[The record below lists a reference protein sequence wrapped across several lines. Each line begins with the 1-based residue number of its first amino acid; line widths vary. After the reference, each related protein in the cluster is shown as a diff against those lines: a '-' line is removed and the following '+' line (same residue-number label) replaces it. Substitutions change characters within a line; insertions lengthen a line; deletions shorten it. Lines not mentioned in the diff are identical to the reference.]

1 MTAPVPPPADPR
13 RRQSIRAGITVDVV
27 QKKDQRSGATTRGT
41 VAAILTN
48 SPFHPHGIK
57 VRLTNGTVGRVRTVY
72 SGTE

>member
-1 MTAPVPPPADPR
+1 MTVPPPSIGDPR
-13 RRQSIRAGITVDVV
+13 RRQSIRPGMTVDVV

-57 VRLTNGTVGRVRTVY
+57 VRLADGTVGRVRTLY
-72 SGTE
+72 PGTV